1 MEAVTSVFVFTPM
14 RLIAK
19 SAPFWAVC
27 LLLASGCG
35 RRAPAQA
42 ATARPENKS
51 PAASPTRPPADLSGY
66 RSSFDLVANRVHAVE
81 HRAGRLVMAAGG
93 VGFLKFIDGGWK
105 GSWLPLHKDGA
116 TPVAYVSGTSAAFS
130 FPVDADGDGVL
141 APGRSELQLTLTMRS
156 VVPKQRLSVFVNEK
170 PLATLDVEQTLR
182 PYDVALPAAMLVAG
196 DNRIRLTFRSA
207 GAIAGGKRAAA
218 SIAAIEIGAPKPATA
233 AVDQPAALSELGASD
248 VDLGGARRR
257 ALVEP
262 EASRLSFYLQVPAQA
277 KLALAYGSRAPSASV
292 AVRVARDGAAVATL
306 FEGPASG
313 HWTEGAWDLTPF
325 AGQAVRLDLCAHG
338 GGVDWGEPRLMVR
351 AAAPAVAGSRKF
363 DHIYVWMIDT
373 FRADKMHAYNPK
385 TNVLT
390 PNYDAFAADAT
401 RFAWAQVAGTWS
413 LPSQAS
419 MLTGVYPRVHKA
431 TVQES
436 KISREVPFAAE
447 QFKKA
452 GFRTAMFSANGYVSS
467 KWGFDR
473 GWDENRNLIRENL
486 PNNAETLWGIAKKWI
501 IPGKAKP
508 QFVYLAVIEPHVI
521 YNPRKEFLL
530 KYWDKPYN
538 GPIKPVLTGIQLG
551 KIKQGTLKV
560 NATDK
565 AYLEALHNAEI
576 TQSDSAFAA
585 FIQDLKTAGLY
596 DTSVVIV
603 ISDHGDEFWDHGDC
617 GHAQGAH
624 QELVHVPFII
634 RAPGLLP
641 AGRVVDTDV
650 EAMDLSPTL
659 LALAGLP
666 IPDSMQGRSLIP
678 LVFDEVGGGP
688 ATGLTQIEAVSRGLK
703 AGRYRLIH
711 SGVAR
716 MELFDELDDPREQ
729 HDLSGERPIALRQ
742 MRNVL
747 GPLVFFENRWKKQTW
762 GSAANVG
769 EGFYIGAS
777 GK

>member
-1 MEAVTSVFVFTPM
+1 VFVFTSM
-14 RLIAK
+14 SLIAK
-19 SAPFWAVC
+19 SVPLWAVC
-27 LLLASGCG
+27 FLLASGCG
-35 RRAPAQA
+35 RRAQQSAQA

-51 PAASPTRPPADLSGY
+51 LVASPALPDLSGY
-66 RSSFDLVANRVHAVE
+66 RSSFDLIANRVHAVE
-81 HRAGRLVMAAGG
+81 HRAGRLVIAAGG

-105 GSWLPLHKDGA
+105 GSWLPLQKDGA
-116 TPVAYVSGTSAAFS
+116 TPAAYVAGTSAAFS

-170 PLATLDVEQTLR
+170 SVATLDVEQTLR
-182 PYDVALPAAMLVAG
+182 SYDVAVPAAMLAAG
-196 DNRIRLTFRSA
+196 DNRVRLTFRSA

-218 SIAAIEIGAPKPATA
+218 SIAAIEIGAPKPAKA
-233 AVDQPAALSELGASD
+233 AVEQPTVPSEIGATD
-248 VDLGGARRR
+248 VDLGGARHR

-277 KLALAYGSRAPSASV
+277 KLALAYGSHAPATSV
-292 AVRVARDGAAVATL
+292 SVRVARDGAALTTL

-313 HWTEGAWDLTPF
+313 RWTEAAWDLAPF
-325 AGQAVRLDLCAHG
+325 AGQTVRLDLCAHG
-338 GGVDWGEPRLMVR
+338 GGVDWAEPRVMVR
-351 AAAPAVAGSRKF
+351 AAAPTVAGSRKF

-401 RFAWAQVAGTWS
+401 RFNWAQVAGTWS

-436 KISREVPFAAE
+436 KISRDVPFVAE

-473 GWDENRNLIRENL
+473 GWDENRNLIRESL

-501 IPGKAKP
+501 MPGKAKP

-585 FIQDLKTAGLY
+585 FLQDLKIAGLY
-596 DTSVVIV
+596 DTSVVVV

-688 ATGLTQIEAVSRGLK
+688 ATGLTQIESVSRGLK
-703 AGRYRLIH
+703 TGRYRLIH

-747 GPLVFFENRWKKQTW
+747 GPLVFFENRWKKQAW

-769 EGFYIGAS
+769 EGFYLGIGSS